1 MEISKIIKKKWPET
15 NTIGSEEIKSA
26 IKVLKSGNLSGFR
39 ASADKSFFGGPKVL
53 ELEKN
58 WSKLFNVKHS
68 ISFNS
73 WTSGLIASV
82 GALGIEPGDEVI
94 CPPITMEAT
103 STCLLFYGAI
113 PIFVDV
119 DPDTLCID
127 VKKIE
132 KKITKKTKAIFV
144 VHIFGHPCEMD
155 KIMKLSKKYNLKV
168 LEDAAQSPLG
178 KFKKKYLGTI
188 GDIGGFSL
196 NYHKTIQCGEGG
208 IVTTNNDDLA
218 FRLKL
223 IRNHGES
230 VVDKLNKKVQGNIFG
245 GNFRMNEI
253 EAAISIEQLKKLKF
267 LTKYRKNQAKYLI
280 KKLKKFS
287 FLKLPKNDFNGT
299 EHVFYFFVMLFDQKK
314 TTINRNKFH
323 ELCIKYGLEIRKDY
337 VNPAYYN
344 LLYQKNKVYPKKNK
358 FLSKYKYYKGL
369 CPIAEEILH
378 NKILFGKFCRWP
390 LKKKHL
396 DELIKVLNT
405 VKDKHID

>member
-39 ASADKSFFGGPKVL
+39 ASADKSFFGGPKVI

-58 WSKLFNVKHS
+58 WSKLFKVKHS

-119 DPDTLCID
+119 DPHTLCID

-132 KKITKKTKAIFV
+132 KNYKTKAIFV

-178 KFKKKYLGTI
+178 KFKK
-188 GDIGGFSL
+188 
-196 NYHKTIQCGEGG
+196 
-208 IVTTNNDDLA
+208 
-218 FRLKL
+218 
-223 IRNHGES
+223 
-230 VVDKLNKKVQGNIFG
+230 
-245 GNFRMNEI
+245 
-253 EAAISIEQLKKLKF
+253 
-267 LTKYRKNQAKYLI
+267 
-280 KKLKKFS
+280 
-287 FLKLPKNDFNGT
+287 
-299 EHVFYFFVMLFDQKK
+299 
-314 TTINRNKFH
+314 
-323 ELCIKYGLEIRKDY
+323 
-337 VNPAYYN
+337 
-344 LLYQKNKVYPKKNK
+344 
-358 FLSKYKYYKGL
+358 
-369 CPIAEEILH
+369 
-378 NKILFGKFCRWP
+378 
-390 LKKKHL
+390 
-396 DELIKVLNT
+396 NT
-405 VKDKHID
+405 